1 MPPQQ
6 LIMLDDAVS
15 SARLHTIL
23 MLASDLVLQWLLLTK
38 KKLDSFDEEQC
49 CCLILILSP
58 SRYSSLQNLPKVLAV
73 HLLDP
78 LQHVRSTRRLLLHG
92 VYCDSSI

>member
-23 MLASDLVLQWLLLTK
+23 MLASDLVLQWLLLIKK
-38 KKLDSFDEEQC
+38 KKLGITVGQF
-49 CCLILILSP
+49 
-58 SRYSSLQNLPKVLAV
+58 
-73 HLLDP
+73 
-78 LQHVRSTRRLLLHG
+78 
-92 VYCDSSI
+92 